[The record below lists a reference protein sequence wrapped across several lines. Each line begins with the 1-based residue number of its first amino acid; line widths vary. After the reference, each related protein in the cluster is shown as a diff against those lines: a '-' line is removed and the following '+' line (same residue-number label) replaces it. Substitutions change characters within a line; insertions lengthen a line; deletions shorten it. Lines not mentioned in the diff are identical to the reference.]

1 MIIFR
6 TNGDL
11 ENEEE
16 TDFPDFAYSPTF
28 LEIKRNIMDQHQS
41 PKIRRNYSEDRDAAR
56 KNPRLNLF
64 STVL

>member
-1 MIIFR
+1 MMIFR
-6 TNGDL
+6 TNGD
-11 ENEEE
+11 EGNDEE

-28 LEIKRNIMDQHQS
+28 LEIKRNIMDQRQS